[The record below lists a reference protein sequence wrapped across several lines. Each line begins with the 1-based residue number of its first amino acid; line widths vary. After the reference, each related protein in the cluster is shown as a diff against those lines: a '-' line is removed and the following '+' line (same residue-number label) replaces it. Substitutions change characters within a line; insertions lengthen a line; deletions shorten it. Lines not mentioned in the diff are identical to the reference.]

1 LAGTSL
7 AIAAPTRHFHMMRAL
22 LLMVACLTLLPWTGN
37 AMAAEPSPVL
47 QTRGAATLQVG
58 AVEYL
63 LGRPDADFTQIAA
76 ADLPWQRLN
85 NPNLGKQRDGA
96 WLRLRLHNT
105 GDAAKRWYLLLKW
118 PVLDR
123 VAVRLYYP
131 DSDGWGQSMLA
142 GDAVALSSR
151 PLADHHF
158 VYPLELPPGE
168 RAVVYLQLQARETLA
183 LPLELIDEKQL
194 IEGKLRD
201 VTLVSL
207 FFGGILVIVLYNCS
221 LLIFTRDGSYFL
233 YVLYLLSAVF
243 YVLTITG
250 FGQLYLWPEIPELS
264 ARFYGL
270 SAALCFF
277 TPMLFALRFLG
288 IRRYGG
294 WVWAVSISLTGYW
307 GVAVLMLLLAPTLA
321 RYLFMDSVALLHCVV
336 TMAVT
341 LNLWMRGNPSARLF
355 SIAWSTLLGF
365 TVVNLLALNGTLPLN
380 AWTLNGQLIG
390 MFAEFVLLSMALAE
404 RINVERNRR
413 IAAQQLALHASES
426 LAEERAL
433 RLQAKQEA
441 LDLQLRANE
450 VLEARVY
457 ERTRALE
464 EVRHG
469 LEAANAEL
477 MRLSTTDSLTQL
489 ANRRRFD
496 RLLDEEIR
504 RARRA
509 GSPLSVLLADI
520 DHFKRVNDSYGHPFG
535 DECLRQVAAVLAAHC
550 QRAGDVAARYGGEE
564 FVVLLPGL
572 DAEQAVALAE
582 SIRCTIAHL
591 QLQHGEQ
598 PVALTISLGVAT
610 LTPSLV
616 APADLLAA
624 ADAALYQAKNAGRDQ
639 VVLAPGNCI
648 SEDDPAVTPQP
659 VRNAPA
665 PAGRRERPDPG

>member
-1 LAGTSL
+1 
-7 AIAAPTRHFHMMRAL
+7 MMRAL
-22 LLMVACLTLLPWTGN
+22 LLLITCLTLLPWTGV
-37 AMAAEPSPVL
+37 AIAAEPSPVL
-47 QTRGAATLQVG
+47 QTRGSATLQVG
-58 AVEYL
+58 EVEYL
-63 LGRPDADFTQIAA
+63 LGRPDADFTEIAA
-76 ADLPWQRLN
+76 ADPPWQRLN
-85 NPNLGKQRDGA
+85 KPNLGKQRDDA

-105 GDAAKRWYLLLKW
+105 GDAATLWYLLLKW

-123 VAVRLYYP
+123 VAVRLHYP
-131 DSDGWGQSMLA
+131 DSDRWGQPMLA

-151 PLADHHF
+151 PLADHHL
-158 VYPLELPPGE
+158 VYPLELPAGE
-168 RAVVYLQLQARETLA
+168 PAVVYLQVQARETLA

-194 IEGKLRD
+194 IESRLRD

-221 LLIFTRDGSYFL
+221 LLIFTRDVSYFL

-250 FGQLYLWPEIPELS
+250 FGQLFLWPEIPKLS

-307 GVAVLMLLLAPTLA
+307 GVAVLTLLLAPTLA
-321 RYLFMDSVALLHCVV
+321 RYLFMDSVALLHCVL

-355 SIAWSTLLGF
+355 SIAWSTLLVF
-365 TVVNLLALNGTLPLN
+365 TVINLLALNGTLPLN

-390 MFAEFVLLSMALAE
+390 MFTEFVLLSMALAE

-413 IAAQQLALHASES
+413 IAAQQLALQASQS

-477 MRLSTTDSLTQL
+477 LRLSTTDSLTQL

-504 RARRA
+504 RARRS

-572 DAEQAVALAE
+572 DAGQAIALAE
-582 SIRCTIAHL
+582 SIRCAITQL

-610 LTPSLV
+610 LTPALV
-616 APADLLAA
+616 APVDLLAA
-624 ADAALYQAKNAGRDQ
+624 ADAALYQAKNGGRNR
-639 VVLAPGNCI
+639 VVLAPDCVTEYVKAI
-648 SEDDPAVTPQP
+648 TPQP
-659 VRNAPA
+659 V
-665 PAGRRERPDPG
+665 

>member
-1 LAGTSL
+1 
-7 AIAAPTRHFHMMRAL
+7 MMRAL
-22 LLMVACLTLLPWTGN
+22 LLLITCLTLLPWTGV
-37 AMAAEPSPVL
+37 AIAAEPSPVL
-47 QTRGAATLQVG
+47 QTRGSATLQVG
-58 AVEYL
+58 EVEYL
-63 LGRPDADFTQIAA
+63 LGRPGADFTEIAA
-76 ADLPWQRLN
+76 ADPPWQRLN
-85 NPNLGKQRDGA
+85 KPNLGKQRDGA

-105 GDAAKRWYLLLKW
+105 GDAATLWYLLLKW

-123 VAVRLYYP
+123 VAVRLHYP
-131 DSDGWGQSMLA
+131 DSDRWGQPMLA

-151 PLADHHF
+151 PLADHHL
-158 VYPLELPPGE
+158 VYPLELPAGE
-168 RAVVYLQLQARETLA
+168 PAVVYLQVQARETLA

-194 IEGKLRD
+194 IESRLRD

-221 LLIFTRDGSYFL
+221 LLIFTRDASYFL

-250 FGQLYLWPEIPELS
+250 FGQLFLWPEIPKLS

-307 GVAVLMLLLAPTLA
+307 GVAVLTLLLAPTLA
-321 RYLFMDSVALLHCVV
+321 RYLFMDSVALLHCVL

-355 SIAWSTLLGF
+355 SIAWSTLLVF
-365 TVVNLLALNGTLPLN
+365 TVINLLALNGTLPLN

-390 MFAEFVLLSMALAE
+390 MFTEFVLLSMALAE

-413 IAAQQLALHASES
+413 IAAQQLALQASQS

-477 MRLSTTDSLTQL
+477 LRLSTTDSLTQL

-504 RARRA
+504 RARRS

-582 SIRCTIAHL
+582 SIRCAITQL
-591 QLQHGEQ
+591 QPQHGEQ

-624 ADAALYQAKNAGRDQ
+624 ADAALYQAKNGGRNQ
-639 VVLAPGNCI
+639 VVLAPDCVTEYAGAI
-648 SEDDPAVTPQP
+648 TPQP
-659 VRNAPA
+659 A
-665 PAGRRERPDPG
+665 

>member
-1 LAGTSL
+1 
-7 AIAAPTRHFHMMRAL
+7 MMRAL
-22 LLMVACLTLLPWTGN
+22 LLLITCLTLLPSTGV
-37 AMAAEPSPVL
+37 AIAAEPSPVL
-47 QTRGAATLQVG
+47 QTRGSATLQVG
-58 AVEYL
+58 EVEYL
-63 LGRPDADFTQIAA
+63 LGRPGADFTEIAA
-76 ADLPWQRLN
+76 ADPPWQRLN
-85 NPNLGKQRDGA
+85 KPNLGKQRDGA

-105 GDAAKRWYLLLKW
+105 GDAATLWYLLLKW

-123 VAVRLYYP
+123 VAVRLHYP
-131 DSDGWGQSMLA
+131 DSDRWGQPMLA

-151 PLADHHF
+151 PLADHHL
-158 VYPLELPPGE
+158 VYPLELPAGE
-168 RAVVYLQLQARETLA
+168 PAVVYLQVQARETLA

-194 IEGKLRD
+194 IESRLRD

-221 LLIFTRDGSYFL
+221 LLIFTRDASYFL

-250 FGQLYLWPEIPELS
+250 FGQLFLWPEIPKLS

-307 GVAVLMLLLAPTLA
+307 GVAVLTLLLAPTLA
-321 RYLFMDSVALLHCVV
+321 RYLFMDSVALLHCVL

-355 SIAWSTLLGF
+355 SIAWSTLLVF
-365 TVVNLLALNGTLPLN
+365 TVINLLALNGTLPLN

-390 MFAEFVLLSMALAE
+390 MFTEFVLLSMALAE

-413 IAAQQLALHASES
+413 IAAQQLALQASQS

-477 MRLSTTDSLTQL
+477 LRLSTTDSLTQL

-504 RARRA
+504 RARRS

-582 SIRCTIAHL
+582 SIRCAITQL
-591 QLQHGEQ
+591 QPQHGEQ

-624 ADAALYQAKNAGRDQ
+624 ADAALYQAKNGGRNQ
-639 VVLAPGNCI
+639 VVLAPDCVTEYAGAI
-648 SEDDPAVTPQP
+648 TPQP
-659 VRNAPA
+659 A
-665 PAGRRERPDPG
+665 

>member
-85 NPNLGKQRDGA
+85 RPNLGKQRDGA

-131 DSDGWGQSMLA
+131 DSDRWGQSMLA

-158 VYPLELPPGE
+158 VYPLELPAGE

-639 VVLAPGNCI
+639 VVRAAEVNAG
-648 SEDDPAVTPQP
+648 EQTPAL
-659 VRNAPA
+659 NA
-665 PAGRRERPDPG
+665 

>member
-1 LAGTSL
+1 
-7 AIAAPTRHFHMMRAL
+7 MMRAL

-85 NPNLGKQRDGA
+85 KPNLGKQRDGA

-131 DSDGWGQSMLA
+131 DSDRWGQSMLA

-151 PLADHHF
+151 PLVDHHF
-158 VYPLELPPGE
+158 VYPLELPAGE

-243 YVLTITG
+243 YVLTING

-355 SIAWSTLLGF
+355 SIAWITLLGF
-365 TVVNLLALNGTLPLN
+365 TVIHLLALWGYMPLN
-380 AWTLNGQLIG
+380 RLTLHGQLIG
-390 MFAEFVLLSMALAE
+390 MFIEFVLLSMALAE
-404 RINVERNRR
+404 RINLERDQR
-413 IAAQQLALHASES
+413 IAAQQLALETSRS
-426 LAEERAL
+426 LADEREQH
-433 RLQAKQEA
+433 LQAKQQA
-441 LDLQLRANE
+441 LLIQQRANE
-450 VLEARVY
+450 ELETRVVAR
-457 ERTRALE
+457 TKALE

-469 LEAANAEL
+469 LELANAEL
-477 MRLSTTDSLTQL
+477 LRLSSTDPLTHL
-489 ANRRRFD
+489 ANRRQFD
-496 RLLDEEIR
+496 QLLEDEVR
-504 RARRA
+504 RGRRN
-509 GSPLSVLLADI
+509 GTPLTVLLGYI

-535 DECLRQVAAVLAAHC
+535 DECLRRVAAVPQQHC
-550 QRAGDVAARYGGEE
+550 QRAGDLAARYGGEE
-564 FVVLLPGL
+564 FVITLPATGGPQAVLLAERMRQDVERLEL
-572 DAEQAVALAE
+572 D
-582 SIRCTIAHL
+582 CD
-591 QLQHGEQ
+591 GER
-598 PVALTISLGVAT
+598 VSLTISFGVAT
-610 LTPSLV
+610 LDPQAAASPLELLSAADRALYEAKRSGRNCV
-616 APADLLAA
+616 VEAADLGSDGATVFA
-624 ADAALYQAKNAGRDQ
+624 
-639 VVLAPGNCI
+639 
-648 SEDDPAVTPQP
+648 
-659 VRNAPA
+659 
-665 PAGRRERPDPG
+665 

>member
-1 LAGTSL
+1 
-7 AIAAPTRHFHMMRAL
+7 MMRAL
-22 LLMVACLTLLPWTGN
+22 LLLITCLTLLPWTGV
-37 AMAAEPSPVL
+37 AIAAEPSPVL
-47 QTRGAATLQVG
+47 QTRGSATLQVG
-58 AVEYL
+58 EVEYL
-63 LGRPDADFTQIAA
+63 LGRPGADFTEIAA
-76 ADLPWQRLN
+76 ADPPWQRLN
-85 NPNLGKQRDGA
+85 KPNLGKQRDGA

-105 GDAAKRWYLLLKW
+105 GDAATLWYLLLKW

-123 VAVRLYYP
+123 VAVRLHYP
-131 DSDGWGQSMLA
+131 DSDRWGQPMLA

-151 PLADHHF
+151 PLADHHL
-158 VYPLELPPGE
+158 VYPLELPAGE
-168 RAVVYLQLQARETLA
+168 PAVVYLQVQARETLA

-194 IEGKLRD
+194 IESRLRD

-221 LLIFTRDGSYFL
+221 LLIFTRDVSYFL

-250 FGQLYLWPEIPELS
+250 FGQLFLWPEIPKLS

-307 GVAVLMLLLAPTLA
+307 GVAVLTLLLAPTLA
-321 RYLFMDSVALLHCVV
+321 RYLFMDSVALLHCVL

-355 SIAWSTLLGF
+355 SIAWSTLLVF
-365 TVVNLLALNGTLPLN
+365 TVINLLALNGTLPLN

-390 MFAEFVLLSMALAE
+390 MFTEFVLLSMALAE

-413 IAAQQLALHASES
+413 IAAQQLALQASQS

-477 MRLSTTDSLTQL
+477 LRLSTTDSLTQL

-504 RARRA
+504 RARRS
-509 GSPLSVLLADI
+509 GRPLSVLLADI

-572 DAEQAVALAE
+572 DAGQAIALAE
-582 SIRCTIAHL
+582 SIRCAITQL

-610 LTPSLV
+610 LTPALV

-624 ADAALYQAKNAGRDQ
+624 ADAALYQAKNGGRNR
-639 VVLAPGNCI
+639 VVLAPDCVTEYVKAI
-648 SEDDPAVTPQP
+648 TPQP
-659 VRNAPA
+659 V
-665 PAGRRERPDPG
+665 

>member
-1 LAGTSL
+1 
-7 AIAAPTRHFHMMRAL
+7 MMRAL

-85 NPNLGKQRDGA
+85 KPNLGKQRDGA

-131 DSDGWGQSMLA
+131 DSDRWGQSMLA

-158 VYPLELPPGE
+158 VYPLELPAGE

-194 IEGKLRD
+194 IQGKLRD

-294 WVWAVSISLTGYW
+294 WVWAVSVSLTGYW

-365 TVVNLLALNGTLPLN
+365 TVGQPAGAQRHLA
-380 AWTLNGQLIG
+380 
-390 MFAEFVLLSMALAE
+390 
-404 RINVERNRR
+404 
-413 IAAQQLALHASES
+413 
-426 LAEERAL
+426 
-433 RLQAKQEA
+433 
-441 LDLQLRANE
+441 
-450 VLEARVY
+450 
-457 ERTRALE
+457 
-464 EVRHG
+464 
-469 LEAANAEL
+469 
-477 MRLSTTDSLTQL
+477 TQ
-489 ANRRRFD
+489 R
-496 RLLDEEIR
+496 
-504 RARRA
+504 
-509 GSPLSVLLADI
+509 
-520 DHFKRVNDSYGHPFG
+520 
-535 DECLRQVAAVLAAHC
+535 
-550 QRAGDVAARYGGEE
+550 
-564 FVVLLPGL
+564 L
-572 DAEQAVALAE
+572 DAEWPADRHVRRVRAAIHGAGRAHQRRAQPAHRRAATGIARLGIAGRGARTALAGQAGGAG
-582 SIRCTIAHL
+582 S
-591 QLQHGEQ
+591 
-598 PVALTISLGVAT
+598 AT
-610 LTPSLV
+610 
-616 APADLLAA
+616 ARQRGA
-624 ADAALYQAKNAGRDQ
+624 
-639 VVLAPGNCI
+639 
-648 SEDDPAVTPQP
+648 
-659 VRNAPA
+659 
-665 PAGRRERPDPG
+665 

>member
-1 LAGTSL
+1 
-7 AIAAPTRHFHMMRAL
+7 MMRAL
-22 LLMVACLTLLPWTGN
+22 LLLIACLTLLPWTGG
-37 AMAAEPSPVL
+37 AMAAEPAPVL
-47 QTRGAATLQVG
+47 QTRGSPTLQVG
-58 AVEYL
+58 PVEYL
-63 LGRPDADFTQIAA
+63 LGRPDVNFIQIAA

-85 NPNLGKQRDGA
+85 KPSLGKQHDGA
-96 WLRLRLHNT
+96 WLRLRLQNT
-105 GDAAKRWYLLLKW
+105 GDAAKLWYLLLKW

-123 VAVRLYYP
+123 VEVRLHYP
-131 DSDGWGQSMLA
+131 DSDRWGQPMLA

-158 VYPLELPPGE
+158 VYPLELPAGE

-221 LLIFTRDGSYFL
+221 LLIFTRDRSYFL

-250 FGQLYLWPEIPELS
+250 FGQLYLWPEIPSLS
-264 ARFYGL
+264 VRFYGL

-277 TPMLFALRFLG
+277 TPMLFALRFLD

-294 WVWAVSISLTGYW
+294 WVWVVSISLTGYW
-307 GVAVLMLLLAPTLA
+307 GAAVLALLLAPAVA
-321 RYLFMDSVALLHCVV
+321 RYLFMDSVALLHCVL

-365 TVVNLLALNGTLPLN
+365 TVVNLLALNGSLPLN

-404 RINVERNRR
+404 RINIERNRR

-572 DAEQAVALAE
+572 AAEQAVALAQ
-582 SIRCTIAHL
+582 SIRCAIAHL
-591 QLQHGEQ
+591 QLRHGEQ
-598 PVALTISLGVAT
+598 PVMLTISLGVAT
-610 LTPSLV
+610 LTSSLV
-616 APADLLAA
+616 TPADLLAA

-639 VVLAPGNCI
+639 VVLAPGRCI
-648 SEDDPAVTPQP
+648 SEDGPAITPRS
-659 VRNAPA
+659 V
-665 PAGRRERPDPG
+665 

>member
-1 LAGTSL
+1 
-7 AIAAPTRHFHMMRAL
+7 MMRFL
-22 LLMVACLTLLPWTGN
+22 LLLIVSVLLLPWSTGT
-37 AMAAEPSPVL
+37 ATAGASPVL
-47 QTRGAATLQVG
+47 QTRGASALQAGTVQ
-58 AVEYL
+58 YL
-63 LGRPDADFTQIAA
+63 LGMPTADFKEIAA
-76 ADLPWQRLN
+76 TERDWQPLTK
-85 NPNLGKQRDGA
+85 PNLGKQRDGA
-96 WLRLRLHNT
+96 WLRFTLHNRA
-105 GDAAKRWYLLLKW
+105 DRAQRWYLLLKW

-123 VAVRLYYP
+123 VAVRLHYP
-131 DSDGWGQSMLA
+131 DSGRWGTPMLA
-142 GDAVALSSR
+142 GDALALSAR

-168 RAVVYLQLQARETLA
+168 PVVVYMQVQARETLA

-201 VTLVSL
+201 VTLISL

-221 LLIFTRDGSYFL
+221 LLIFTRDRSYFL

-250 FGQLYLWPEIPELS
+250 FGQLYLWPEIPALS

-270 SAALCFF
+270 SAALCFL

-294 WVWAVSISLTGYW
+294 WVWAVSITLTCYW
-307 GVAVLMLLLAPTLA
+307 GLVTLAILLAPTLA
-321 RYLFMDSVALLHCVV
+321 RYLFMETVALLHCVV

-355 SIAWSTLLGF
+355 SIAWSTLLVF
-365 TVVNLLALNGTLPLN
+365 TVINLLALNGTLPLN

-390 MFAEFVLLSMALAE
+390 MFTEFVLLSMALAE

-413 IAAQQLALHASES
+413 IAAQQLALQASES

-433 RLQAKQEA
+433 HLQAKQEA
-441 LDLQLRANE
+441 LDLQLHANE
-450 VLEARVY
+450 VLEARVF

-464 EVRHG
+464 DVRCG

-477 MRLSTTDSLTQL
+477 MRLSTTDPLTQL

-496 RLLDEEIR
+496 RLLEEEIR
-504 RARRA
+504 RARRN

-535 DECLRQVAAVLAAHC
+535 DECLRQVAAVLTAHC

-564 FVVLLPGL
+564 FVVLLPG
-572 DAEQAVALAE
+572 AGRQQAIALAE
-582 SIRCTIAHL
+582 LIRCGIANL

-598 PVALTISLGVAT
+598 PVPLTISLGVAT
-610 LTPSLV
+610 LATPFES
-616 APADLLAA
+616 PDELLAA
-624 ADAALYQAKNAGRDQ
+624 ADAALYQAKHQGRNQ
-639 VVLAPGNCI
+639 VVLA
-648 SEDDPAVTPQP
+648 DDRVSDAWSDFSSQP
-659 VRNAPA
+659 V
-665 PAGRRERPDPG
+665 

>member
-1 LAGTSL
+1 MIRS
-7 AIAAPTRHFHMMRAL
+7 FFL
-22 LLMVACLTLLPWTGN
+22 LLIVCLSALSWVAN
-37 AMAAEPSPVL
+37 VSAASPVL
-47 QTRGAATLQVG
+47 QTRAESPLHVG
-58 AVEYL
+58 TVEYV
-63 LGRPDADFTQIAA
+63 LGKPAADFAEIAS
-76 ADLPWQRLN
+76 ADLPWQPLTK
-85 NPNLGKQRDGA
+85 PNLGKQPDGA
-96 WLRLRLHNT
+96 WLRVRLDNH
-105 GDAAKRWYLLLKW
+105 GGEAKRWYLLLKW

-123 VAVRLYYP
+123 VAVRLHYP
-131 DSDGWGQSMLA
+131 DTERWGPSMLA
-142 GDAVALSSR
+142 GDAVAISSR

-158 VYPLELPPGE
+158 VFPLELPPGE
-168 RAVVYLQLQARETLA
+168 RAVVYLQVQARETLA
-183 LPLELIDEKQL
+183 LPLELLNETQL
-194 IEGKLRD
+194 IEGKIRD
-201 VTLVSL
+201 VTWVSL

-221 LLIFTRDGSYFL
+221 LLIFTRDRSYFL

-264 ARFYGL
+264 VRFYGL

-277 TPMLFALRFLG
+277 TPMLFAMRFLG

-294 WVWAVSISLTGYW
+294 WVWTVSMTLTAYW
-307 GVAVLMLLLAPTLA
+307 GCAILTLLLAPTLA
-321 RYLFMDSVALLHCVV
+321 RFLFMDTVALVHCVV

-365 TVVNLLALNGTLPLN
+365 TVINLLALNGTLPLN

-390 MFAEFVLLSMALAE
+390 MFTEFVLLSMALAE

-413 IAAQQLALHASES
+413 IAAQQLALQTSES

-433 RLQAKQEA
+433 HLQAKHEA
-441 LDLQLRANE
+441 LELQLRTNE
-450 VLEARVY
+450 ALEARVY

-464 EVRHG
+464 DARQG

-496 RLLDEEIR
+496 QLLDEEIR
-504 RARRA
+504 RARRS
-509 GSPLSVLLADI
+509 GSPLSLLLADI

-550 QRAGDVAARYGGEE
+550 QRAGDLAARYGGEE

-572 DAEQAVALAE
+572 EAQQAVALAE
-582 SIRCTIAHL
+582 SIRCDIARLRLH
-591 QLQHGEQ
+591 HGDQ
-598 PVALTISLGVAT
+598 PVALTISLGVAA
-610 LTPSLV
+610 LTPSRSS
-616 APADLLAA
+616 PDDLLAA
-624 ADAALYQAKNAGRDQ
+624 ADAALYQAKNDGRNQ
-639 VVLAPGNCI
+639 VVQASGIN
-648 SEDDPAVTPQP
+648 VTEHIQAFSPLP
-659 VRNAPA
+659 
-665 PAGRRERPDPG
+665 E

>member
-1 LAGTSL
+1 
-7 AIAAPTRHFHMMRAL
+7 MMRAL
-22 LLMVACLTLLPWTGN
+22 LLLITCLTLLPWTGV
-37 AMAAEPSPVL
+37 AIAAEPSPVL
-47 QTRGAATLQVG
+47 QTRGSATLQVG
-58 AVEYL
+58 EVEYL
-63 LGRPDADFTQIAA
+63 LGRPGADFTEIAA
-76 ADLPWQRLN
+76 ADPPWQRLN
-85 NPNLGKQRDGA
+85 KPNLGKQRDGA

-105 GDAAKRWYLLLKW
+105 GDAATLWYLLLKW

-123 VAVRLYYP
+123 VAVRLHYP
-131 DSDGWGQSMLA
+131 DSDRWGQPMLA

-151 PLADHHF
+151 PLADHHL
-158 VYPLELPPGE
+158 VYPLELPAGE
-168 RAVVYLQLQARETLA
+168 PAVVYLQVQARETLA

-194 IEGKLRD
+194 IESRLRD

-221 LLIFTRDGSYFL
+221 LLIFTRDASYFL

-250 FGQLYLWPEIPELS
+250 FGQLFLWPEIPKLS

-307 GVAVLMLLLAPTLA
+307 GVAVLTLLLAPTLA
-321 RYLFMDSVALLHCVV
+321 RYLFMDSVALLHCVL

-355 SIAWSTLLGF
+355 SIAWSTLLVF
-365 TVVNLLALNGTLPLN
+365 TVINLLALNGTLPLN

-390 MFAEFVLLSMALAE
+390 MFTEFVLLSMALAE

-413 IAAQQLALHASES
+413 IAAQQLALQASQS

-477 MRLSTTDSLTQL
+477 LRLSTTDSLTQL

-504 RARRA
+504 RARRS
-509 GSPLSVLLADI
+509 GRPLSVLLADI

-572 DAEQAVALAE
+572 DAGQAIALAE
-582 SIRCTIAHL
+582 SIRCTITQL

-610 LTPSLV
+610 LTPALV

-624 ADAALYQAKNAGRDQ
+624 ADAALYQAKNGGRNR
-639 VVLAPGNCI
+639 VVLAPDCVTEYVKAI
-648 SEDDPAVTPQP
+648 TPQP
-659 VRNAPA
+659 V
-665 PAGRRERPDPG
+665 

>member
-1 LAGTSL
+1 
-7 AIAAPTRHFHMMRAL
+7 MMRAL
-22 LLMVACLTLLPWTGN
+22 LLLITCLTLLPWTGV
-37 AMAAEPSPVL
+37 AIAAEPSPVL
-47 QTRGAATLQVG
+47 QTRGSATLQVG
-58 AVEYL
+58 EVEYL
-63 LGRPDADFTQIAA
+63 LGRPGADFTEIAA
-76 ADLPWQRLN
+76 ADPPWQRLN
-85 NPNLGKQRDGA
+85 KPNLGKQRDGA

-105 GDAAKRWYLLLKW
+105 GDAATLWYLLLKW

-123 VAVRLYYP
+123 VAVRLHYP
-131 DSDGWGQSMLA
+131 DSDRWGQPMLA

-151 PLADHHF
+151 PLADHHL
-158 VYPLELPPGE
+158 VYPLELPAGE
-168 RAVVYLQLQARETLA
+168 PAVVYLQVQARETLA

-194 IEGKLRD
+194 IESRLRD

-221 LLIFTRDGSYFL
+221 LLIFTRDASYFL

-250 FGQLYLWPEIPELS
+250 FGQLFLWPEIPKLS

-307 GVAVLMLLLAPTLA
+307 GVAVLTLLLAPTLA
-321 RYLFMDSVALLHCVV
+321 RYLFMDSVALLHCVL

-355 SIAWSTLLGF
+355 SIAWSTLLVF
-365 TVVNLLALNGTLPLN
+365 MVINLLALNGTLPLN

-390 MFAEFVLLSMALAE
+390 MFTEFVLLSMALAE

-413 IAAQQLALHASES
+413 IAAQQLALQASQS

-477 MRLSTTDSLTQL
+477 LRLSTTDSLTQL

-496 RLLDEEIR
+496 RLLDDEIR
-504 RARRA
+504 RARRS

-572 DAEQAVALAE
+572 DAGQAIALAE
-582 SIRCTIAHL
+582 SIRCAITQL

-610 LTPSLV
+610 LTLALV

-624 ADAALYQAKNAGRDQ
+624 ADAALYQAKNGGRNR
-639 VVLAPGNCI
+639 VVLAPDCVTEYVKAI
-648 SEDDPAVTPQP
+648 TPQP
-659 VRNAPA
+659 V
-665 PAGRRERPDPG
+665 